1 MASFS
6 KRWAEQSSH
15 VWKSVRWVQRPSITM
30 HKKDQVVREPSSS
43 TIKLN
48 SNSKKKG
55 GGVVEKF
62 IKVIGSSKYIE
73 IVKS

>member
-1 MASFS
+1 MY
-6 KRWAEQSSH
+6 
-15 VWKSVRWVQRPSITM
+15 
-30 HKKDQVVREPSSS
+30 KKDQVVREPGSS